1 MSFCS
6 EMKKLVASDMSLAT
20 SWWRR
25 VDSNHRSETQQI
37 YSLPPLAT
45 RELLHMKLWSWWTDS
60 NPRPADYKSAA
71 LPAELHQQL
80 KSAVQQQVLFYQKVY
95 TLSTCFFIFLKIFS
109 TPPRGRKEV
118 VSHESDWDLRSAA
131 SPPRCTDG
139 GSGRRMPCLRGG
151 AVPMGPYAPAPGA
164 AGVRVLRPPDD
175 RRVPEGRKG
184 GEKEP

>member
-1 MSFCS
+1 MGEGGF
-6 EMKKLVASDMSLAT
+6 EPPKPK
-20 SWWRR
+20 
-25 VDSNHRSETQQI
+25 QQI
-37 YSLPPLAT
+37 YSLPHLTAL
-45 RELLHMKLWSWWTDS
+45 ELSHIRFSLRLEKNWSWWTDS